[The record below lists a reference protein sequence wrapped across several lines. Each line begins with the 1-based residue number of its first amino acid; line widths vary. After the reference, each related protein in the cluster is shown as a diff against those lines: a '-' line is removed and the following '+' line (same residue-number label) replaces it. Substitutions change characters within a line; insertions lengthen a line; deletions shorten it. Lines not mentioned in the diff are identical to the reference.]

1 LSIPDND
8 KLSAQ
13 VATAINADLLILL
26 SDVDGLYTGPPSE
39 HGSRLIKTYHPEHV
53 GQIKFWSKSR
63 VGRGGM
69 ESKVRSYDKY
79 LQSINI
85 YQSPTFEMRLYVI
98 YFSVVMR

>member
-1 LSIPDND
+1 MSTSYQKCFYYDLGYINIHTLIHTHTQALSIPDND

-13 VATAINADLLILL
+13 VATAIDADLLILL

-69 ESKVRSYDKY
+69 ESKV
-79 LQSINI
+79 
-85 YQSPTFEMRLYVI
+85 
-98 YFSVVMR
+98 

>member
-1 LSIPDND
+1 MYIQALSIPDND

-13 VATAINADLLILL
+13 VATAIDADLLILL

-69 ESKVRSYDKY
+69 ESKVGRN
-79 LQSINI
+79 LQFID
-85 YQSPTFEMRLYVI
+85 FL
-98 YFSVVMR
+98 SVSDV